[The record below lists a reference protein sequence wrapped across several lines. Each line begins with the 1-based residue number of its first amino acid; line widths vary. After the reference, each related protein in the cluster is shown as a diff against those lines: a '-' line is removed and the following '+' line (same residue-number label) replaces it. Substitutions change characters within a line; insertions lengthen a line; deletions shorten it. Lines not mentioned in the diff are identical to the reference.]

1 MATKFQVQQICAE
14 GYLSVLPGRGASSDW
29 GLYSRH
35 RGLPSYPKP
44 CCLNATFLLHRITN
58 DRDQEL
64 ISRLVPD
71 NTRGL
76 LRELP
81 SLPTRHCILMGIA
94 SKVPALV
101 EVKHL
106 EDGQRPESDDPDF
119 WNVWTNKEACPIDWD
134 KIANDWIGAGADD
147 ESSQKDGNTQ

>member
-1 MATKFQVQQICAE
+1 M
-14 GYLSVLPGRGASSDW
+14 LSQCNS
-29 GLYSRH
+29 
-35 RGLPSYPKP
+35 
-44 CCLNATFLLHRITN
+44 FLLHRITN

-81 SLPTRHCILMGIA
+81 SLPTRHCILLGIA

-106 EDGQRPESDDPDF
+106 EDNQRPESDDPDF
-119 WNVWTNKEACPIDWD
+119 WNVWTNEEPRPIDWE
-134 KIANDWIGAGADD
+134 KIASDWSGSDAETDD
-147 ESSQKDGNTQ
+147 SPEESGDAQ